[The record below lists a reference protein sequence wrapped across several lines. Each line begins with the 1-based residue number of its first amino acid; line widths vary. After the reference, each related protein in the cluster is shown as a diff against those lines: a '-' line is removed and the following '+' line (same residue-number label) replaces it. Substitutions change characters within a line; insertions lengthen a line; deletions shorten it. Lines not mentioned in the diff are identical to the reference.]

1 MSFGGVIKLQG
12 ESAYRKA
19 IKNIN
24 QSMRVLG
31 SELKKAASEFSRN
44 DKSVENL
51 TAQNKILNKNVDEQ
65 KKKIATLKGALEDA
79 KKEYGE
85 DSSQVKNWQTQL
97 NNAEAQLNKLNR
109 QVEENEKDIK
119 AANAET
125 AKAKTPYE
133 TLSRTIKEQEQKLAE
148 LKTAYK
154 NATLESKS
162 NDSET
167 KQLAQSIK
175 HLSAELNENKA
186 KMNAAE
192 TAADRL
198 GKSAKASGEKAET
211 AANGGF
217 TVFRGMLA
225 NIGGQAISRAIS
237 GVKQLGK
244 SMIDAGMNFEQA
256 MSQVEAISGAS
267 GKELTA
273 LTDKAREMGAKT
285 KFSATESAEAFN
297 YMAMAGWKTSEML
310 NGIEGIM
317 SLAAAS
323 NQDLAST
330 SDIVTDALTAMGY
343 SAGDATKLADVMA
356 SASANANTNVKLM
369 GSTFQYAAPIVGAL
383 KYTMEDTAVA
393 IGLMAN
399 AGIKG
404 DKAGTSLRA
413 TLTRLAAPPKACAEE
428 MERLGLSLTDN
439 EGKMKPLRTLIDELR
454 AKFKGMSES
463 EQAAAANNIAGKN
476 AMSGL
481 LAIVNAAPA
490 DYNKLKKAVD
500 NSTGSAAKMSKT
512 MQNNVAGTMT
522 KLKSQIEGVQIEIFK
537 KLAPSFQAALKQ
549 ASKFVKGINWNSFGN
564 TVKGAFNK
572 ALDGLKWIIKNKD
585 LVINGVKFMIAAFAV
600 NKIWQFT
607 KSISETGKSLIGLI
621 TNLAAATAAKAAD
634 TAAEGANAAAKTAST
649 LATHPLIAAQTAL
662 NTVMAANPVGAVVA
676 ALGAL
681 VAIIGVVVSSTGQ
694 MTEAEKK
701 HQEQLEKTTEDI
713 KSEKDEWNN
722 LEKERQKA
730 IDTGET
736 EAAHYESLWG
746 ELKKITDEN
755 GKVKKGYEER
765 ASFITN
771 TLSDALGTEITLT
784 GNVVQNYKDI
794 SSKIDEIIEKKK
806 AKIILEAQE
815 AEYKKAIKDQN
826 TATRNLIAAEND
838 LADATERANKKYG
851 TSEELN
857 KKLTAAQNEYNAAV
871 KQYGNMSPAT
881 ANYAGAVQQI
891 NNLINARKNEL
902 SQYKKNVKDRENTV
916 NNYIYTVT
924 QYEDNLAKYHAGKYS
939 EMTKADWKYVKN
951 YKGVGNAEKKM
962 LEDNIAAQARYIKQ
976 LRKMRNKDNAEQI
989 DSQIKE
995 ANKTRKAYQSQ
1006 LTQYLS
1012 SSEENIKGAKVVWNT
1027 ALEAQLSAITKKKI
1041 KFKKA
1046 ANGNVQMIID
1056 GTAQGEPKS
1065 TKEMSKLV
1073 TKMIGKVTGKKGKAA
1088 SGGRDLINGLNDGI
1102 TDPTTLG
1109 KAYKNIENFGNEL
1122 LRRLKKSL
1130 KEKSPSKA
1138 TEEMGVFLVRG
1149 IKVGVQKER
1158 KYALDTV
1165 GDLGKQLLDKIAVH
1179 PEKAKTYGDKFV
1191 SSYTKGLTRAANLAK
1206 KNVKAAVKSV
1216 MSLDSI
1222 KTQTDKIKKQ
1232 YKKFGEESIKT
1243 FNVAIDKV
1251 VKTTSNKLN
1260 NRISKLTDE
1269 MQKKVTEVNNK
1280 IADMRNKLSG
1290 YGGALFTTETSEAN
1304 TQEIVRLTDL
1314 GDQIKDLKYYKYL
1327 INSLKKK
1334 VSKGLMNEITSMSIE
1349 DALKYGEQLNMMS
1362 DSQLKAYNKQYD
1374 EKQRLAKSI
1383 SKNYYKDELKQ
1394 VKENYT
1400 DKIKAEFKAARDS
1413 IKKMGTQAMQ
1423 GFIKGMKSKTFAKD
1437 FQKISNDIVKAMK
1450 KALGINSPSRVFRD
1464 QIGKNV
1470 ALGLGSGFTD
1480 TMAKISRKMVAA
1492 VPTEFDGKYNL
1503 DGVKGAR
1510 RESTSNI
1517 TCNVTVNAGSI
1528 NSDLDAR
1535 RIGEQV
1541 GDGFVNEINR
1551 LRGAYSW

>member
-198 GKSAKASGEKAET
+198 GKSAKTSGEKAET

-413 TLTRLAAPPKACAEE
+413 TLTRLAAPPKACAAE
-428 MERLGLSLTDN
+428 MERLNLSMTDGS
-439 EGKMKPLRTLIDELR
+439 GKMKPLRTLIDELR

-549 ASKFVKGINWNSFGN
+549 ASKFVKGINWDSFGN

-572 ALDGLKWIIKNKD
+572 ALGGLKWIIQNKD
-585 LVINGVKFMIAAFAV
+585 MLINGIKLMIAAFAV
-600 NKIWQFT
+600 DKIWQFT
-607 KSISETGKSLIGLI
+607 KSISSAGKSVVSLISYI
-621 TNLAAATAAKAAD
+621 IAETAAKTAN
-634 TAAEGANAAAKTAST
+634 TAAEGTNTGVKIAAAAATGT
-649 LATHPLIAAQTAL
+649 LTAAQTAL
-662 NTVMAANPVGAVVA
+662 NVAMTANPVGVVVA

-681 VAIIGVVVSSTGQ
+681 VAIIGIAVASTNQ
-694 MTEAEKK
+694 MTDAEKK
-701 HQEQLEKTTEDI
+701 HQEQLDETAQSINSQSEELKT
-713 KSEKDEWNN
+713 
-722 LEKERQKA
+722 LKEEREKA
-730 IDTGET
+730 INAGLT
-736 EAAHYESLWG
+736 EMSHYESLWD
-746 ELKKITDEN
+746 ELQKIVDQN

-765 ASFITN
+765 ASFITT
-771 TLSDALGTEITLT
+771 TLSDALGIEIK
-784 GNVVQNYKDI
+784 NVQGVIKNYDKLKQ
-794 SSKIDEIIEKKK
+794 KIDEVVEKKR
-806 AKIILEAQE
+806 AKIILDAQE
-815 AEYKKAIKDQN
+815 AEYKTAVKNQAEATKNLAIYEEELNKQRQEKINQYKDAWARQGAQISSYSDLIKQINADEKAGN
-826 TATRNLIAAEND
+826 
-838 LADATERANKKYG
+838 TERANN
-851 TSEELN
+851 LRI
-857 KKLTAAQNEYNAAV
+857 V
-871 KQYGNMSPAT
+871 KN
-881 ANYAGAVQQI
+881 QI
-891 NNLINARKNEL
+891 
-902 SQYKKNVKDRENTV
+902 DT
-916 NNYIYTVT
+916 IYTKDAKEKYDT
-924 QYEDNLAKYHAGKYS
+924 ALNNFNQYAYQIGQYESNLAKFHAGKYK
-939 EMTKADWKYVKN
+939 EMSKATWKYVKN
-951 YKGVGNAEKKM
+951 YQGAGDAEKKM
-962 LEDNIAAQARYIKQ
+962 LEDSIQTQTELIKR
-976 LRKMRNKDNAEQI
+976 LRKLKKENHTKMYD
-989 DSQIKE
+989 DQIKAAKKE
-995 ANKTRKAYQSQ
+995 RENYQND
-1006 LTQYLS
+1006 LKQYMS

-1027 ALEAQLSAITKKKI
+1027 ALEKQLSTITGKKV

-1046 ANGNVQMIID
+1046 ASGNVQMMID
-1056 GTAQGEPKS
+1056 GIKVGEPKS

-1088 SGGRDLINGLNDGI
+1088 SAGRDLINGLNDGI

-1165 GDLGKQLLDKIAVH
+1165 GDLGKQLLDKIAAH

-1216 MSLDSI
+1216 MNLDSI
-1222 KTQTDKIKKQ
+1222 KKQTDKIKKQ
-1232 YKKFGEESIKT
+1232 YKKFGEESIKA
-1243 FNVAIDKV
+1243 FNSAIDKV

-1383 SKNYYKDELKQ
+1383 SKNFYKDDLKQ
-1394 VKENYT
+1394 IKEDYT

-1413 IKKMGTQAMQ
+1413 IKKMGKQAMQ

-1437 FQKISNDIVKAMK
+1437 FQKISNSIVKAMK

-1480 TMAKISRKMVAA
+1480 TMAKISRQMVAA
-1492 VPTEFDGKYNL
+1492 VPTEFNGRYNL
-1503 DGVKGAR
+1503 DAVKAAQAQNAG
-1510 RESTSNI
+1510 TYNV
-1517 TCNVTVNAGSI
+1517 NVTVNAGNI

-1535 RIGEQV
+1535 RIGEKV
-1541 GDGFVNEINR
+1541 GDGFVDEINR
-1551 LRGAYSW
+1551 LRGAFAW

>member
-154 NATLESKS
+154 NATLEGKS

-192 TAADRL
+192 NAADRL

-428 MERLGLSLTDN
+428 MERLNLSMTDGS
-439 EGKMKPLRTLIDELR
+439 GKMKPLRTLIDELR

-537 KLAPSFQAALKQ
+537 KLAPSFQSALKQ
-549 ASKFVKGINWNSFGN
+549 ASKFVKGINWDSFGN

-572 ALDGLKWIIKNKD
+572 ALDGLKWIIQNKD
-585 LVINGVKFMIAAFAV
+585 MLINGIKLMIAAFAV

-607 KSISETGKSLIGLI
+607 KSISDAGKSVVSLIANI
-621 TNLAAATAAKAAD
+621 IAETAAKTAN
-634 TAAEGANAAAKTAST
+634 TAAEGTNTGVKIAAAAATGT
-649 LATHPLIAAQTAL
+649 LTAAQTAL
-662 NTVMAANPVGAVVA
+662 NVAMTANPVGVVVA

-681 VAIIGVVVSSTGQ
+681 VAIIGIAVASTNQ
-694 MTEAEKK
+694 MTDAEKK
-701 HQEQLEKTTEDI
+701 HQEQLEETKNAI
-713 KSEKDEWNN
+713 NNAADEWNS
-722 LEKERQKA
+722 LEKERQNS
-730 IDTGET
+730 IDSGGAEIS
-736 EAAHYESLWG
+736 HYQSLWQ
-746 ELKKITDEN
+746 ELKNITDEN

-765 ASFITN
+765 ASFITS
-771 TLSDALGTEITLT
+771 TLKDALGIEIGLT
-784 GNVVQNYKDI
+784 KGVVDNYKKI
-794 SSKIDEIIEKKK
+794 SSKMDEIIEKKK
-806 AKIILEAQE
+806 AKIILDAQE
-815 AEYKKAIKDQN
+815 SEYKKAIKDQED
-826 TATRNLIAAEND
+826 ATRRLATYEQELNKQRQEKIDQYHNAWLRQGVDIKSYSDLIKQIT
-838 LADATERANKKYG
+838 ADEKTGNTERANN
-851 TSEELN
+851 LRI
-857 KKLTAAQNEYNAAV
+857 V
-871 KQYGNMSPAT
+871 KN
-881 ANYAGAVQQI
+881 QI
-891 NNLINARKNEL
+891 
-902 SQYKKNVKDRENTV
+902 DR
-916 NNYIYTVT
+916 IYTKDAKDTYNKALSTYKSYVFAIG
-924 QYEDNLAKYHAGKYS
+924 QYEDNLEKYHAGNYKKMS
-939 EMTKADWKYVKN
+939 KVTWNYVKN
-951 YKGVGNAEKKM
+951 YQGAGNAEKKM
-962 LEDNIAAQARYIKQ
+962 LEDNIKTQEYHIKQ
-976 LRKMRNKDNAEQI
+976 LRKMRNKSNKESI
-989 DSQIKE
+989 DSQIRD
-995 ANKTRKAYQSQ
+995 ADNQRKSFQKQ
-1006 LTQYLS
+1006 LTQYLT
-1012 SSEENIKGAKVVWNT
+1012 SSEENIKGAKVVWNS
-1027 ALEAQLSAITKKKI
+1027 ALEKQLSTITGKKV

-1046 ANGNVQMIID
+1046 ASGNVQMMID
-1056 GTAQGEPKS
+1056 GVKVGEPKS
-1065 TKEMSKLV
+1065 TKEMSNLV

-1088 SGGRDLINGLNDGI
+1088 SAGRDLINGLNDGI

-1138 TEEMGVFLVRG
+1138 TEEMGVYLVRG

-1165 GDLGKQLLDKIAVH
+1165 GDLGKQLLDKIAAH

-1216 MSLDSI
+1216 MNLDSI
-1222 KTQTDKIKKQ
+1222 KKQTDKIKKQ
-1232 YKKFGEESIKT
+1232 YKKFGEESIKE
-1243 FNVAIDKV
+1243 FNSAIDKV

-1383 SKNYYKDELKQ
+1383 SKNFYKDDLKQ
-1394 VKENYT
+1394 IKEDYT

-1413 IKKMGTQAMQ
+1413 IKKMGKQAMQ

-1437 FQKISNDIVKAMK
+1437 FQKISNSIVKAMK

-1480 TMAKISRKMVAA
+1480 TMAKISRQMVAA
-1492 VPTEFDGKYNL
+1492 VPTEFNGRYNL
-1503 DGVKGAR
+1503 DAVKAAQAQNAG
-1510 RESTSNI
+1510 TYNV
-1517 TCNVTVNAGSI
+1517 NVTVNAGNI

-1535 RIGEQV
+1535 RIGEKV
-1541 GDGFVNEINR
+1541 GDGFVDEINR
-1551 LRGAYSW
+1551 LRGAFAW

>member
-154 NATLESKS
+154 NATLEGKS
-162 NDSET
+162 NDNET

-192 TAADRL
+192 NAADRL

-225 NIGGQAISRAIS
+225 NIGGQAISRAI
-237 GVKQLGK
+237 GGIKQLGK

-428 MERLGLSLTDN
+428 MERLNLSMTDGS
-439 EGKMKPLRTLIDELR
+439 GKMKPLRTLIDELR

-537 KLAPSFQAALKQ
+537 KLAPSFQSALKQ
-549 ASKFVKGINWNSFGN
+549 ASKFVKGINWDSFGN

-572 ALDGLKWIIKNKD
+572 ALDGLKWIIQNKD
-585 LVINGVKFMIAAFAV
+585 MLINGIKLMIAAFAV

-607 KSISETGKSLIGLI
+607 KSISDAGKSVVSLIANI
-621 TNLAAATAAKAAD
+621 IAETAAKTAN
-634 TAAEGANAAAKTAST
+634 TAAEGTNTGVKIAAAAATGT
-649 LATHPLIAAQTAL
+649 LTAAQTAL
-662 NTVMAANPVGAVVA
+662 NVAMTANPVGVVVA

-681 VAIIGVVVSSTGQ
+681 VAIIGIAVASTNQ
-694 MTEAEKK
+694 MTDAEKK
-701 HQEQLEKTTEDI
+701 HQEQVEKTTQAVTEA
-713 KSEKDEWNN
+713 KDEWQS
-722 LEKERQKA
+722 LEKERQNT
-730 IDTGET
+730 IDKGET
-736 EAAHYESLWG
+736 EISHYQSLWG
-746 ELKKITDEN
+746 ELKNITDEN

-765 ASFITN
+765 AAFITD
-771 TLSDALGTEITLT
+771 TLSQALDTEIKMT
-784 GNVVQNYKDI
+784 GNVVENYKAI
-794 SSKIDEIIEKKK
+794 SNKINEIIEKKK
-806 AKIILEAQE
+806 AKIILDAQE
-815 AEYKKAIKDQN
+815 AEYKQAIKDQED
-826 TATRNLIAAEND
+826 ATRRLAKAESERAAARKEADKLFVGYGISSYKELESEIAA
-838 LADATERANKKYG
+838 TEVKIKNTHGVLKKANEDRLNNLTRLKDKYD
-851 TSEELN
+851 EQ
-857 KKLTAAQNEYNAAV
+857 TAAKEKNYNDAA
-871 KQYGNMSPAT
+871 NT
-881 ANYAGAVQQI
+881 
-891 NNLINARKNEL
+891 
-902 SQYKKNVKDRENTV
+902 YKSYVFA
-916 NNYIYTVT
+916 IG
-924 QYEDNLAKYHAGKYS
+924 QYEKNLELFHAGNYS
-939 EMTKADWKYVKN
+939 KMSKVTWKYVKN
-951 YKGVGNAEKKM
+951 YQKAGDAERKM
-962 LEDNIAAQARYIKQ
+962 LEDNISNQDYNLKQ
-976 LRKMRNKDNAEQI
+976 LRKIRNKSNKDMI
-989 DSQIKE
+989 DSQIRDAKKQRE
-995 ANKTRKAYQSQ
+995 TYQTQ

-1027 ALEAQLSAITKKKI
+1027 ALEKQLSTITGKKV
-1041 KFKKA
+1041 KFKKSA
-1046 ANGNVQMIID
+1046 SGNVQMMID
-1056 GTAQGEPKS
+1056 GIKVGEPKS

-1088 SGGRDLINGLNDGI
+1088 SAGRDLINGLNDGI

-1109 KAYKNIENFGNEL
+1109 KAYKNIENFGKEL

-1138 TEEMGVFLVRG
+1138 TEEMGVYLVRG

-1165 GDLGKQLLDKIAVH
+1165 GDLGKQLLDKIAAH

-1216 MSLDSI
+1216 MNLDSI
-1222 KTQTDKIKKQ
+1222 KKQTDKIKKQ
-1232 YKKFGEESIKT
+1232 YKKFGEESIKA
-1243 FNVAIDKV
+1243 FNSAIDKV

-1280 IADMRNKLSG
+1280 TADMRNKLSG

-1383 SKNYYKDELKQ
+1383 SKNFYKDDLKQ
-1394 VKENYT
+1394 IKEDYT

-1413 IKKMGTQAMQ
+1413 IKKMGKQAMQ

-1437 FQKISNDIVKAMK
+1437 FQKISNSIVKAMK

-1492 VPTEFDGKYNL
+1492 VPTEFNGRYNL
-1503 DGVKGAR
+1503 DAVKAAQAQNAG
-1510 RESTSNI
+1510 TYNV
-1517 TCNVTVNAGSI
+1517 NVTVNAGNI

-1535 RIGEQV
+1535 RIGEKV
-1541 GDGFVNEINR
+1541 GDGFVDEINR
-1551 LRGAYSW
+1551 LRGAFAW